1 MSVHKNPSNSKNI
14 SSQKK
19 LPFTHHSL
27 PRLAVV
33 NRMDVPGVLRW
44 LVGANIAIAKAMP
57 LVSTLAAAGVMNPDD
72 IAKLDDG
79 ALSAAVV
86 EKASL

>member
-1 MSVHKNPSNSKNI
+1 M
-14 SSQKK
+14 
-19 LPFTHHSL
+19 
-27 PRLAVV
+27 

-79 ALSAAVV
+79 TLSAAVV